1 MSMKLSLQFLAI
13 SLLFSAL
20 TASHG
25 ADELDKSPELL
36 AVTAADNARVAAFKM
51 PTAEKLGEIF
61 SDELHYAHSTGAVD
75 TKASFIPVLTSG
87 KTRYLGID
95 YEQRDF
101 TFPAPGIALMT
112 GRARIQAETAGSQM
126 DSVLSFLAVWRLEN
140 GRWRFLA
147 WQSCKLPSAP
157 KP

>member
-1 MSMKLSLQFLAI
+1 MKLSLQFLAI
-13 SLLFSAL
+13 SLLFSPL

-25 ADELDKSPELL
+25 ADELDKSPELV
-36 AVTAADNARVAAFKM
+36 AVTAADNARVAAFKK

-61 SDELHYAHSTGAVD
+61 SDELRYAHSTGAVD
-75 TKASFIPVLTSG
+75 TKASFIQVLTSG

-95 YEQRDF
+95 YEQREF

-112 GRARIQAETAGSQM
+112 GRARIQAETAESQM

-140 GRWRFLA
+140 GQWRFLA
-147 WQSCKLPSAP
+147 WQSCKLPPAT

>member
-1 MSMKLSLQFLAI
+1 MSMKLALQFLAL
-13 SLLFSAL
+13 SLLFAPF
-20 TASHG
+20 TVARA
-25 ADELDKSPELL
+25 ADELDKSPELR
-36 AVTAADNARVAAFKM
+36 AVTAADNARVAAFKK
-51 PTAEKLGEIF
+51 PTGEKLGEIF
-61 SDELHYAHSTGAVD
+61 SDELHYAHSSGVVD
-75 TKASFIPVLTSG
+75 TKASFIQVLTSG

-101 TFPAPGIALMT
+101 TFPLPGIALMT

-140 GRWRFLA
+140 GQWRFLA
-147 WQSCKLPSAP
+147 WQSCKLPPPA

>member
-1 MSMKLSLQFLAI
+1 MKHFLKLLAI
-13 SLLFSAL
+13 SLLLAPFTS
-20 TASHG
+20 SRG
-25 ADELDKSPELL
+25 ENELNKTPELV
-36 AVTAADNARVAAFKM
+36 AVTAADNARVAAFKK

-95 YEQRDF
+95 YEKREF

-112 GRARIQAETAGSQM
+112 GRARIQAETAESRM

-140 GRWRFLA
+140 GQWRFLA
-147 WQSCKLPSAP
+147 WQS
-157 KP
+157 